1 MRIEPNCLECKKP
14 LDLNKRQ
21 YGGLCS
27 VQCEAEY
34 TVKMKTVKTYFK
46 VWPESGSKNQTC
58 TVEAHEVT
66 SMLEDADEPYLVFP
80 VKMTKAEFLALPEFT
95 GF

>member
-1 MRIEPNCLECKKP
+1 MSEK
-14 LDLNKRQ
+14 
-21 YGGLCS
+21 
-27 VQCEAEY
+27 
-34 TVKMKTVKTYFK
+34 KTYFK
-46 VWPESGSKNQTC
+46 VWPESGSDKQTC

-80 VKMTKAEFLALPEFT
+80 VKMTEAEFNALPEFT